1 MKLKYLFI
9 SLLSV
14 FTCFLTSCTV
24 SDPNNSE
31 YAMDPNV
38 KIALI
43 VICSLITAGILG
55 YGIYFYIKTKKKN
68 K

>member
-14 FTCFLTSCTV
+14 FACFLTSCTV
-24 SDPNNSE
+24 TDPSNSE